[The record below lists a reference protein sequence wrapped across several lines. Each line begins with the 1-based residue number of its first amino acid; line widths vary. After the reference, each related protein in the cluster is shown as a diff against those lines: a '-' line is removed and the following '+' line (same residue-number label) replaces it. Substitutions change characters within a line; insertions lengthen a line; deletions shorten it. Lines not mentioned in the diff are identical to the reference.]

1 MATSTATEFIG
12 QCLCITLYSY
22 LFFFFLCNLRFLL
35 GDHFGEF
42 SFALVAGFG
51 VDVELLS
58 FAVWQARIEAA
69 FPEMMVDLIDETRI
83 GFADLIGY
91 KEHRQ
96 LNTNIC

>member
-1 MATSTATEFIG
+1 MVFAIFDTKFEGALVG
-12 QCLCITLYSY
+12 A
-22 LFFFFLCNLRFLL
+22 LFSFCFPFRDLRFLF

-42 SFALVAGFG
+42 GFALVAGFG

-69 FPEMMVDLIDETRI
+69 FPEMMVDLIDATRI

-91 KEHRQ
+91 RKIV
-96 LNTNIC
+96 N